1 MCVVVV
7 EVVLLKRVVVV
18 AGKNGQFSENHFVA
32 SLGALLAMAA
42 RISQKCFFF
51 PFLTKT
57 WQPWLPWQLFGF
69 REPQH
74 LLF

>member
-42 RISQKCFFF
+42 RISQKCFFS
-51 PFLTKT
+51 LS
-57 WQPWLPWQLFGF
+57 
-69 REPQH
+69 
-74 LLF
+74 